1 MPRLGGIIRV
11 RRRVSIPLAILLL
24 AVTSACGREDE
35 GALRARL
42 DRWFSIGETVAFH
55 ASPDCVAAA
64 FRLVQVQLKSPLP
77 VVSAASDALRTLS
90 RRGVVAVDDPAQA
103 PDAALVE
110 LVEVD
115 RPTGMGMRRA
125 ALEGRM
131 CMNDEVESAFRYA
144 LDNPRAVLAFEAETR
159 TVMLMDPRTGL
170 LVVARG
176 AAEWL

>member
-1 MPRLGGIIRV
+1 MPRMGGTIQTG
-11 RRRVSIPLAILLL
+11 RRKRISLIVLLL
-24 AVTSACGREDE
+24 AVASGCAREDE
-35 GALRARL
+35 GVLRARL
-42 DRWFSIGETVAFH
+42 DRWFSIGDTVAFH
-55 ASPDCVAAA
+55 ASSDCVAAA
-64 FRLVQVQLKSPLP
+64 FRLVQMQVKSPLP

-90 RRGVVAVDDPAQA
+90 RRGIVALDDPAQA

-110 LVEVD
+110 LVNVD

-144 LDNPRAVLAFEAETR
+144 LDNPRAVLAFEAETG
-159 TVMLMDPRTGL
+159 TLMLMDPRTGL